1 MNLRKIIVFSCLLS
15 LLSFTKSEAK
25 VRQKSFDAT
34 AQMTAGQLFLNQVD
48 TVCLYLSTQ
57 NIVYV
62 PHLTKD
68 KDLDV
73 DLVFLQGSYAADKE
87 RLKDFATRHIK
98 AFQKALKERLEFYT
112 PQIAD
117 EFDLNNDL
125 AFIIKVGG
133 EKKTYAQFKEGNW
146 TWTKG
151 EELTSRGEPLPT
163 PAEEESKAECKE
175 NCPALV
181 GKKPAQP
188 VVQQPSPPQPSQTQ
202 SSSNSSP
209 AVPFGENSQIKSL

>member
-1 MNLRKIIVFSCLLS
+1 MSLRKSIYLGFFLS
-15 LLSFTKSEAK
+15 VVALSGLEAK

-117 EFDLNNDL
+117 EFDLNTDL
-125 AFIIKVGG
+125 TFIIKVGG
-133 EKKTYAQFKEGNW
+133 EKKTFAQFKEGNW
-146 TWTKG
+146 NWTRG
-151 EELTSRGEPLPT
+151 EALTSRGEPLPT
-163 PAEEESKAECKE
+163 PAEEESKAACKE

-188 VVQQPSPPQPSQTQ
+188 VQQPSQPPQASQPQT
-202 SSSNSSP
+202 SSET
-209 AVPFGENSQIKSL
+209 VPFGENSQIKSL